1 MPEAKLLTC
10 RQAEEMTGRKI
21 STWRRDILEKRIAVV
36 RLGRSVRIP
45 TAEIDRLIREGW
57 TSRVETG
64 GRGVK

>member
-45 TAEIDRLIREGW
+45 ATEIDRLIREGW
-57 TSRVETG
+57 TSRVES
-64 GRGVK
+64 GR